1 MRKIKK
7 GDMVKVTVGKDA
19 GKTGKVVHV
28 AISPERRRATVE
40 GVNMVVKHMRPRREG
55 EKGQRVQFP
64 AALSLSNLVLVC
76 PSCSVPTRVGFASQD
91 DGSKMR
97 QCKQCNATFS

>member
-1 MRKIKK
+1 MRKINK
-7 GDMVKVTVGKDA
+7 GDMVRVTTGKDA
-19 GKTGKVVHV
+19 GKTGKVVKV
-28 AISPERRRATVE
+28 AINSERQRATVE

-64 AALSLSNLVLVC
+64 AALSLSNLALVC
-76 PSCSVPTRVGFASQD
+76 PSCAVSTRVGFVTTT

-97 QCKQCNATFS
+97 VCKQCKNEFV